1 MTLIRDNAGENR
13 SQEVEDYIESL
24 QVQSRYTAAYE
35 QWQDGQPETA
45 IRTLTRLVRSIKTES
60 GVNVRFWFH
69 MMVTAANASNVT
81 WKKILG
87 TTPHRAAFGE
97 KKDLS
102 KLRAFGC
109 RVIMYLEDVRRE
121 EPGGFADR
129 GAEGINLGSAIDAKA

>member
-1 MTLIRDNAGENR
+1 
-13 SQEVEDYIESL
+13 
-24 QVQSRYTAAYE
+24 
-35 QWQDGQPETA
+35 
-45 IRTLTRLVRSIKTES
+45 
-60 GVNVRFWFH
+60 

-109 RVIMYLEDVRRE
+109 RAIMYLEDVRRE
-121 EPGGFADR
+121 EPGRFADR
-129 GAEGINLGSAIDAKA
+129 GAEGINLGPAINANTSAYKIYIIKDKVIKLPIK